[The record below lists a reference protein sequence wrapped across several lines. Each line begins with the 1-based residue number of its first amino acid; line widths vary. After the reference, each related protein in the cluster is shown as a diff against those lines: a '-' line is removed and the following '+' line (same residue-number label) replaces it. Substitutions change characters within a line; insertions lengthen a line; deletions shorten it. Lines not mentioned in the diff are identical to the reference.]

1 MAQHDPIEIPGAS
14 PPPPVLV
21 VNDRLSQRVA
31 IRAMLSSLDVV
42 VAEAD
47 SGRAALRAV
56 LGRRFAVILMDVRMP
71 SMDGYETAD
80 LIRQRSESSRT
91 PIIFLTAFGSQ
102 DDRASLVAYESGA
115 VDFIVT
121 PVVPEVL
128 RAKVAAF
135 VDLFLRSEELERSLV
150 SITTLNA
157 ALRDSQAS
165 TQAVLDSVADGI
177 LTVGDGGLIEAFNP
191 SARLLFGYREEDV
204 IGQPL
209 TLMIAPAR
217 RAEFPDLASAAP
229 GALVGTRTPGRP
241 IETLGCRH
249 DGSTFAMDIEYR
261 VISLGGRSLTLAFVR
276 DVSERQAYT
285 ESLERH
291 ALHDDLTGLANRT
304 LFCEHGSKALAT
316 GKRNN
321 EPRAVVVM
329 DLDGFKQVNAT
340 LDHDQGDLVLK
351 QVAKRLTAVLREAD
365 VVARLGGDE
374 FAILPGGATDL
385 TAAAELAWKIQQA
398 CKPGFVITD
407 QVVYISASVGIAM
420 FPEHGTTPA
429 ALLRRAAAAMHL
441 AKRSGSGHAVFDATQ
456 ETDVARQLALLVDLR
471 QCVARG
477 ELVLHYQPKIDL
489 ATREISGV
497 EALVRWQHPTLGL
510 LAPDSFIPE
519 VERTALIGPVTR
531 WVLNETLR
539 QQSAW
544 REEGFDL
551 TVAVNISAHS
561 LRPNSNL
568 PDVVAELTH
577 TWGTVP
583 DRLTLELTEGALIDA
598 PAPDILERLDKLG
611 VRISIDD
618 FGTGHS
624 SLSYLEPLPV
634 DEVKIDTS
642 FITNLSADGDIA
654 IIVRSMVDLA
664 HSLGL
669 SVVAEGVEN
678 QAAMDLLIE
687 YGCDSAQ
694 GYLLGR
700 PAEAEALARCLT
712 ESLHPQRVAL
722 GQ

>member
-1 MAQHDPIEIPGAS
+1 MAPDDSLEISGVQ
-14 PPPPVLV
+14 PPPAVLV
-21 VNDRLSQRVA
+21 VNDRLNQRVA

-91 PIIFLTAFGSQ
+91 PIIFLTAFGSE

-121 PVVPEVL
+121 PVVPDVL

-135 VDLFLRSEELERSLV
+135 VDLFLSSEELKRSLDA
-150 SITTLNA
+150 ITTLNA

-177 LTVGDGGLIEAFNP
+177 VTIGEGGLIEAFNP
-191 SARLLFGYREEDV
+191 SARLLFGYREEEV

-209 TLMIAPAR
+209 TLMIAPPR
-217 RAEFPDLASAAP
+217 RAEFPDLASRP
-229 GALVGTRTPGRP
+229 GSSMGPRTQDRP

-249 DGSTFAMDIEYR
+249 DGSTFAMDVEHR

-304 LFCEHGSKALAT
+304 LFCERGLKAFAA
-316 GKRNN
+316 GKRNH

-329 DLDGFKQVNAT
+329 DLDGFKQVNDT
-340 LDHDQGDLVLK
+340 LDHDQGDLMLK
-351 QVAKRLTAVLREAD
+351 QVAKRLVAILREAD

-420 FPEHGTTPA
+420 FPEHGATPA
-429 ALLRRAAAAMHL
+429 VLLRRAAAAKHL
-441 AKRSGSGHAVFDATQ
+441 AKRSGTGHAVFDATQ

-471 QCVARG
+471 QCAARR
-477 ELVLHYQPKIDL
+477 ELILHYQPKIDL
-489 ATREISGV
+489 ATREIAGV
-497 EALVRWQHPTLGL
+497 EALVRWQHPKLGL
-510 LAPDSFIPE
+510 LAPDSFMPE
-519 VERTALIGPVTR
+519 VERTALIEPVTR
-531 WVLNETLR
+531 WVLNEALR
-539 QQSAW
+539 QQSSW
-544 REEGFDL
+544 REDGFDL
-551 TVAVNISAHS
+551 IVAVNVSAHS
-561 LRPNSNL
+561 LRSNSNL
-568 PDVVAELTH
+568 PEVVAELTQA
-577 TWGTVP
+577 WGTAP
-583 DRLTLELTEGALIDA
+583 KRLTLELTERALIEA

-618 FGTGHS
+618 FGTGTFIAV
-624 SLSYLEPLPV
+624 LPSTPAGGRGQNRHVIHRPPERRGRRRDHCAV
-634 DEVKIDTS
+634 DDRPRPQS
-642 FITNLSADGDIA
+642 
-654 IIVRSMVDLA
+654 RS
-664 HSLGL
+664 
-669 SVVAEGVEN
+669 
-678 QAAMDLLIE
+678 
-687 YGCDSAQ
+687 
-694 GYLLGR
+694 
-700 PAEAEALARCLT
+700 
-712 ESLHPQRVAL
+712 QRRR
-722 GQ
+722 

>member
-1 MAQHDPIEIPGAS
+1 MAPDDSFEISGGQ
-14 PPPPVLV
+14 PPPAVLV

-71 SMDGYETAD
+71 NMDGYETAE

-91 PIIFLTAFGSQ
+91 PIIFLTAFGSE

-135 VDLFLRSEELERSLV
+135 VDLFLRADELERSLD
-150 SITTLNA
+150 SITMLNA

-177 LTVGDGGLIEAFNP
+177 VTMGDGGLIEAFNP

-229 GALVGTRTPGRP
+229 GSLLAPGTRQRP
-241 IETLGCRH
+241 IETLGCRR
-249 DGSTFAMDIEYR
+249 DGSTFAMDVEHR
-261 VISLGGRSLTLAFVR
+261 LISLGGRSLTLAFVR

-285 ESLERH
+285 ESLERQ
-291 ALHDDLTGLANRT
+291 ALQDDLTGLANRT
-304 LFCEHGSKALAT
+304 LFCEHGLKALAA

-329 DLDGFKQVNAT
+329 DLDGFKQVNDT
-340 LDHDQGDLVLK
+340 LDHDQGDLMLK
-351 QVAKRLTAVLREAD
+351 QVAKRLVAVLREAD

-429 ALLRRAAAAMHL
+429 ALLRRAGAAKHL
-441 AKRSGSGHAVFDATQ
+441 AKRSGTGHAVFDAAQ

-471 QCVARG
+471 QCAARG

-497 EALVRWQHPTLGL
+497 EALVRWQHPKLGL
-510 LAPDSFIPE
+510 LAPDSFMPE
-519 VERTALIGPVTR
+519 VERTALIEPVTR
-531 WVLNETLR
+531 WVLNEALR
-539 QQSAW
+539 QQSTW
-544 REEGFDL
+544 REDGFDL

-568 PDVVAELTH
+568 PEVVAELTQ

-583 DRLTLELTEGALIDA
+583 KRLTLELTEGALIEA
-598 PAPDILERLDKLG
+598 PAPGILERLDKLG

-624 SLSYLEPLPV
+624 SLSYLQPLPV

-642 FITNLSADGDIA
+642 FITNLKADDDVA
-654 IIVRSMVDLA
+654 IIVRSMIDLA

-687 YGCDSAQ
+687 DGCDSAQ
-694 GYLLGR
+694 GFLLGR
-700 PAEAEALARCLT
+700 PSEADALTRWLT
-712 ESLHPQRVAL
+712 EWPHRPRVAL